1 MISITMISSKMLNF
15 SYNNKVQKFLKA
27 FRKINVGKIGMPFG
41 TLTHRTEKLARHLAR
56 CDLYWHVGK

>member
-27 FRKINVGKIGMPFG
+27 FRKINV
-41 TLTHRTEKLARHLAR
+41 
-56 CDLYWHVGK
+56 